1 VLDQVAVMAEDTC
14 PVQWINRQAVV
25 TLPEHI
31 DRSNADR
38 IREQLLL
45 VINRGAAA
53 LIADLAAT
61 ASCDYSGADALARA
75 YQRAAASGTELRIV
89 VTADVV
95 RRVLSLSGLDRL
107 ISAYPTLDAALAA
120 GAARREIPAE
130 PATPAISPAGP
141 EPADLARPA
150 AADPANRTSELL
162 DWVLTSIDNVA
173 VSLQAAVG
181 LPRDITAQRI
191 AEALRRLDDVARVIR
206 LHELTERGRGTRP
219 GPARRCPPDIQE
231 RSALGKRTALLHQRV
246 AQTAQALQ
254 FAAADTA
261 ALLQQRADILGQPG
275 RIDYPTE
282 IKQWRVLA
290 DQAGQLAQRWEQRP

>member
-1 VLDQVAVMAEDTC
+1 MTEDTS
-14 PVQWINRQAVV
+14 PVRWINRQAVM

-38 IREQLLL
+38 VREQLLL
-45 VINRGAAA
+45 VINRGAVA

-61 ASCDYSGADALARA
+61 LSCDYSGTDALARA
-75 YQRAAASGTELRIV
+75 YQRAVASGTELRIV

-107 ISAYPTLDAALAA
+107 VSVYPTLDAALAA
-120 GAARREIPAE
+120 GAQRRKVPAE

-141 EPADLARPA
+141 EPADLARAA
-150 AADPANRTSELL
+150 AADPANRTKELL
-162 DWVLTSIDNVA
+162 DWVVTSIHNVG
-173 VSLQAAVG
+173 VSLHAAID

-191 AEALRRLDDVARVIR
+191 TEALRRLDDVAREIR
-206 LHELTERGRGTRP
+206 LHEPSSTTRES
-219 GPARRCPPDIQE
+219 GPARRRPLDIQE
-231 RSALGKRTALLHQRV
+231 RPALATKRTALLQQRV
-246 AQTAQALQ
+246 AQTAHALQ
-254 FAAADTA
+254 YAAADTA
-261 ALLQQRADILGQPG
+261 TLLQQRADILGQPA

-290 DQAGQLAQRWEQRP
+290 DQAGQMAERWEQRP

>member
-1 VLDQVAVMAEDTC
+1 MTEDTC
-14 PVQWINRQAVV
+14 PVRWINRQAVM

-38 IREQLLL
+38 VREQLLL
-45 VINRGAAA
+45 VINRGAVA

-61 ASCDYSGADALARA
+61 LSCDYSGTDALARA
-75 YQRAAASGTELRIV
+75 YQRAVASGTELRIV

-107 ISAYPTLDAALAA
+107 VSFYPTLDAALAA
-120 GAARREIPAE
+120 GAARRQVPAE
-130 PATPAISPAGP
+130 PATPAVSPAGP
-141 EPADLARPA
+141 EPADLARAA
-150 AADPANRTSELL
+150 AADPANRTRELL
-162 DWVLTSIDNVA
+162 DWVVTSIDNVG
-173 VSLQAAVG
+173 VSLHAAID

-191 AEALRRLDDVARVIR
+191 TEALRRLDDVAREIC
-206 LHELTERGRGTRP
+206 LHEPSGTARES
-219 GPARRCPPDIQE
+219 GPARRRPLDRQE
-231 RSALGKRTALLHQRV
+231 RSAHATKRTAPLQQRV
-246 AQTAQALQ
+246 AQTAHALQ

-261 ALLQQRADILGQPG
+261 ALLQQRADILGQPT

-290 DQAGQLAQRWEQRP
+290 DQAGQMAQRWEQRP